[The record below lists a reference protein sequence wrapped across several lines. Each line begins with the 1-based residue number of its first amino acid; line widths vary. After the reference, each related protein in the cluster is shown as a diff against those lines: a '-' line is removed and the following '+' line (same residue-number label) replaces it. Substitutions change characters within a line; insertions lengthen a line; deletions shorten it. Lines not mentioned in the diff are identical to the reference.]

1 MDDEVDYRALIE
13 KHRVETIKC
22 LDLDRQFIFS
32 YLRSYAV
39 LDDEDCEIILNAG
52 PSRQQKSSKFL
63 DVLAMRGPTAF
74 QYFLQ
79 ALEIEHGHLY
89 EIFTGE
95 KSTRSRSVSKNS
107 VPWTVLS
114 EKALLDHDRDYLLK
128 EITKLEE
135 QNRSRAYMYSKTM
148 TEKVTLENQ
157 LEDLKKELKEKE
169 KKIEIMEEEA
179 KTSSKLVEEPS
190 QFQAFHFTELIKDNS
205 EKANAIIVLQSR
217 LLLITERN
225 ERLSNQNEQLL
236 KKNEELMCQIRDL
249 AIKYDFKRMES
260 KRLSKQVSQ
269 NSGSIK
275 EASDCKKEIYSLKFK
290 LIQANE
296 NTDIAEKKVDEL
308 QKIISELK
316 MQQKLVQTE
325 RCNEVIIKGQVSAN
339 CFRYEEEIHVL
350 KQKNE
355 ELNNKIQALKQKII
369 RLEQEIETHKEE
381 KMFYLNERQQAVC
394 DRDLMHEELLEI
406 RRHNKALQDMKEETM
421 QKQIK
426 MSSQYEKKNNDLNFE
441 LDCIREELASKISE
455 LNLLKSNNI
464 HKKNTYNEKC
474 DNEVNEYDSNR
485 EEPINDLDE
494 QIVNLQK
501 SSRVISQH
509 LRQSINISN
518 IEPSFNLTLSNLCNP
533 DEIYTRLQNPISVA
547 ALTLTKM
554 NLKHYSRSYKENQN
568 YYFMCQEDSDSSSK
582 QKVSRT

>member
-381 KMFYLNERQQAVC
+381 KTFYLNERQQAIS
-394 DRDLMHEELLEI
+394 DRDRMQEDLNELH
-406 RRHNKALQDMKEETM
+406 RQNKVLQDIKEETV

-426 MSSQYEKKNNDLNFE
+426 ISSHYEKKNKDLIFE
-441 LDCIREELASKISE
+441 LEKIREELASKTYE
-455 LNLLKSNNI
+455 LNSLKSNNI
-464 HKKNTYNEKC
+464 HKKNIEKH
-474 DNEVNEYDSNR
+474 DNEVMELDLSK
-485 EEPINDLDE
+485 EEPVNDLDE
-494 QIVNLQK
+494 HIVNLQK
-501 SSRVISQH
+501 TSKVIFQNK
-509 LRQSINISN
+509 RQSTNISN
-518 IEPSFNLTLSNLCNP
+518 IEPFDLTQPNNFCNP
-533 DEIYTRLQNPISVA
+533 EEIFTRLQNPISIA
-547 ALTLTKM
+547 ALTLTETCLTHSPNSYNK
-554 NLKHYSRSYKENQN
+554 NLNCCPL
-568 YYFMCQEDSDSSSK
+568 CQLGSDHSGK
-582 QKVSRT
+582 RKLTRT

>member
-22 LDLDRQFIFS
+22 LDLDRQFLFS

-63 DVLAMRGPTAF
+63 DVLATRGPKAF

-95 KSTRSRSVSKNS
+95 KASRPCSVSGYS

-148 TEKVTLENQ
+148 REKVNLENQ

-190 QFQAFHFTELIKDNS
+190 HFQAFYFTELIKDNS

-225 ERLSNQNEQLL
+225 EHLSNQNEQLL
-236 KKNEELMCQIRDL
+236 KKNEELMCQIREL

-260 KRLSKQVSQ
+260 KRLSYQINQ
-269 NSGSIK
+269 NNGGLK
-275 EASDCKKEIYSLKFK
+275 EASNCKKEIYSLKFK

-296 NTDIAEKKVDEL
+296 NTGVAEKKVDEL

-316 MQQKLVQTE
+316 MQRNIVQSE
-325 RCNEVIIKGQVSAN
+325 RCNEVVTKGQVSVKN
-339 CFRYEEEIHVL
+339 IRLEEEIRTL
-350 KQKNE
+350 KQTKK
-355 ELNNKIQALKQKII
+355 ELSNKVEALKQKID
-369 RLEQEIETHKEE
+369 RLEQEIEMHKEE
-381 KMFYLNERQQAVC
+381 KTFYLNERQQAIS
-394 DRDLMHEELLEI
+394 DRDRMQEDLNELH
-406 RRHNKALQDMKEETM
+406 RQNKVLQDLKEETV

-426 MSSQYEKKNNDLNFE
+426 ISSQYEKKNKDLIFE
-441 LDCIREELASKISE
+441 LERIREELATTTRE
-455 LNLLKSNNI
+455 LNSLKPNNM
-464 HKKNTYNEKC
+464 HRKNEKH
-474 DNEVNEYDSNR
+474 DEVIELDLSK
-485 EEPINDLDE
+485 EEPLNDLDE
-494 QIVNLQK
+494 HHVNLQK
-501 SSRVISQH
+501 TSEVISQKK
-509 LRQSINISN
+509 RQSTNISN
-518 IEPSFNLTLSNLCNP
+518 IEPYFDLTQPNNFCNP
-533 DEIYTRLQNPISVA
+533 EELFTWLQNPISIA
-547 ALTLTKM
+547 ALTLTETCLSHSP
-554 NLKHYSRSYKENQN
+554 NN
-568 YYFMCQEDSDSSSK
+568 YNKNHNCCTLRQLGSDHSGK
-582 QKVSRT
+582 RKLTRT